1 MNSEKLIENKELR
14 DKNID
19 RIDVLE
25 HVKEILTLRNT
36 DFSTVELVSNY
47 YEVDKETIKK
57 LIQRNRGELES
68 DGLRLYKYDDI
79 VEMLENTKKG
89 LNVTFKVPS
98 RGLILI
104 PKRAILRI
112 GMLLRDSEIAKE
124 IRTKLLDIVH
134 YAEEETEII
143 NDIIEEIRT
152 EQEISEDMLKAIIA
166 GDKDKLSLL
175 QTEYIGLKNKR
186 ICHLEN
192 VVANSITITESKAVI
207 NKCIRLIAIE
217 KFDKMFYKAWDEFYR
232 FLNYKLGIN
241 VKNRKGKGLARFSNN
256 EILEMEKIA
265 KCWLEKNDIDLKLA
279 I

>member
-79 VEMLENTKKG
+79 IEMLENTKKG

-104 PKRAILRI
+104 PKRAILRV

-134 YAEEETEII
+134 DAEEETEII

-241 VKNRKGKGLARFSNN
+241 VKNRGGKGLARFSDD

-265 KCWLEKNDIDLKLA
+265 KSWLEKNDIDLKLV